1 MFKYRKENI
10 GAINYTKEHRKAFKK
25 IEKEILGHNT
35 WRSIVH
41 DLDKVILYNIWPHKK
56 VKNFHRATAR
66 HHVENKIKKNKSDY
80 IEMVIDWECA
90 RYTKPDKPLNAYDTL
105 YKWYPEL
112 EKEILPIL
120 EEYNIA
126 HHTIRE

>member
-1 MFKYRKENI
+1 MLKNRKENI
-10 GAINYTKEHRKAFKK
+10 GAIKYTKEHRKAFRK

-56 VKNFHRATAR
+56 VKNFHRTTAR
-66 HHVENKIKKNKSDY
+66 HHSENNIKKTRNDY
-80 IEMVIDWECA
+80 IEMIIDWECA

-120 EEYNIA
+120 EELNIA
-126 HHTIRE
+126 HHTVKE

>member
-1 MFKYRKENI
+1 MLKHRADNI
-10 GAINYTKEHRKAFKK
+10 GAIKYTKDHRKAFRK

-41 DLDKVILYNIWPHKK
+41 DLDKVILYNIWPHNK
-56 VKNFHRATAR
+56 VKNFHRSTAR
-66 HHVENKIKKNKSDY
+66 HHVENNIKKTRNDY
-80 IEMVIDWECA
+80 IEMIIDWECA

-112 EKEILPIL
+112 ENEILPIL
-120 EEYNIA
+120 KEFKLDY
-126 HHTIRE
+126 HTVKE